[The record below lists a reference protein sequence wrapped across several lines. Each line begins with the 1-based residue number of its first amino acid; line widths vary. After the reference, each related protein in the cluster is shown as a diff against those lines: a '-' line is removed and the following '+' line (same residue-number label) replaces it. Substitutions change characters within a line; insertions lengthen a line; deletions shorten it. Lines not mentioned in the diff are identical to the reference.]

1 MKKKSETFSQ
11 LVVGLFMVVVLLLLG
26 YFTIVISG
34 VDVVFGKDRV
44 VTRVVFD
51 GVGGLKERDNVM
63 YRGTKVG
70 SVDHVEVTPSNLVVY
85 AAVDANVIL
94 REGATASVR
103 NLSML
108 GGSYLALE
116 EGEGA
121 VLPLATTVFRGETPT
136 DWMSDVSKIA
146 KNLRELSDNPE
157 LKAIVS
163 NVVAASV
170 HAKAVAAKAD
180 VFMARAN
187 EFADRVARGEGVVG
201 QLMSTNET
209 VTADLRATLANTR
222 AVSEKLNAKL
232 GNDKIFDD
240 LEAAVAAFRQAAE
253 GVDVKATVARADK
266 LLDNLN
272 AFAEDL
278 KAGKGTIGRLAQD
291 PKMYDEV
298 NGLIRDVR
306 QIVDN
311 YRDTTPLT
319 TFSSLAAGAL

>member
-1 MKKKSETFSQ
+1 MKKKSEAFSQ
-11 LVVGLFMVVVLLLLG
+11 FVVGVFMVVVLLLLG

-34 VDVVFGKDRV
+34 VDVLTRRDRQTLCV
-44 VTRVVFD
+44 AFD

-70 SVDHVEVTPSNLVVY
+70 AIDHVEVTPSNLVVY
-85 AAVDANVIL
+85 ARVDVNVVL
-94 REGATASVR
+94 RQGYEISVR

-108 GGSYLALE
+108 GGFYLSLE
-116 EGEGA
+116 EGTGEI
-121 VLPLATTVFRGETPT
+121 LPVKTTLFRGETPT

-146 KNLRELSDNPE
+146 KNLREFSDNPE

-180 VFMARAN
+180 DFMTRAN

-240 LEAAVAAFRQAAE
+240 LAPAIAGNAHLHGIAGVEIRQ
-253 GVDVKATVARADK
+253 KALPHR
-266 LLDNLN
+266 
-272 AFAEDL
+272 
-278 KAGKGTIGRLAQD
+278 R
-291 PKMYDEV
+291 
-298 NGLIRDVR
+298 RVR
-306 QIVDN
+306 
-311 YRDTTPLT
+311 
-319 TFSSLAAGAL
+319 